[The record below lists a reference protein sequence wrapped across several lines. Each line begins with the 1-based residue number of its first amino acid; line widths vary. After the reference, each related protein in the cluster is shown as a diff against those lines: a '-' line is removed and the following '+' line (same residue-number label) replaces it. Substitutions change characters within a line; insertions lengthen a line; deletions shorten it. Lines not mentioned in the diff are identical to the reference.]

1 MFETGVFMIHS
12 LAWCVYVCV
21 FHGVNTKIFCLE
33 LFSTN
38 FLRGFDAVFLFDET
52 RMKRENFFN
61 NFTDSVLLKKIYFTN
76 FKLRSIFRLNFE

>member
-12 LAWCVYVCV
+12 LACLCMYVFF

-38 FLRGFDAVFLFDET
+38 FLRGFDAVFVVVDGT
-52 RMKRENFFN
+52 RMKRER
-61 NFTDSVLLKKIYFTN
+61 TSLIILQIRYF
-76 FKLRSIFRLNFE
+76 